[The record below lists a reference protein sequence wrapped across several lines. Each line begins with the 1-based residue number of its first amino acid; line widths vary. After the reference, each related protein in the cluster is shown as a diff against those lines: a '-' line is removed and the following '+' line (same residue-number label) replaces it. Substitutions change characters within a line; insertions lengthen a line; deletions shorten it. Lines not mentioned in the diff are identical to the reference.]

1 MPASG
6 IFRRLKEEAIMSEV
20 RFHGR
25 GGQGV
30 VTTSKILAN
39 AFARTGQ
46 FGASFP
52 MFGFERRGAPVTAFG
67 RFSDKPV
74 REKTQIYNPDILVV
88 LDPSQRSVEAVFQG
102 LLPGGMMLLNDADN
116 TINVSHENLKKLG
129 IINANKIALEE
140 IGLPIPNTV
149 IVGAFARM
157 SGLLEI
163 EPCCDA
169 LQDYFSGKKL
179 SANIVC
185 AKRGFEEVE
194 LFDL

>member
-1 MPASG
+1 M
-6 IFRRLKEEAIMSEV
+6 MSEV

-46 FGASFP
+46 YGASFP

-67 RFSDKPV
+67 RFSDLPV
-74 REKTQIYNPDILVV
+74 REKTQIYNPGILVV
-88 LDPSQRSVEAVFQG
+88 LDPSQRTWNTVFDG
-102 LLPGGMMLLNDADN
+102 LMPEGMMLLNDKENPGD
-116 TINVSHENLKKLG
+116 VSHENLKKLAV
-129 IINANKIALEE
+129 INASGIALEE

-149 IVGAFARM
+149 VVGAFAKM
-157 SGLLEI
+157 SGLLDIDPVVE
-163 EPCCDA
+163 A
-169 LQDYFSGKKL
+169 LGDYFSGKKL
-179 SANIVC
+179 AANEIC

-194 LFDL
+194 VMDL

>member
-1 MPASG
+1 
-6 IFRRLKEEAIMSEV
+6 MSEV

-39 AFARTGQ
+39 AFVRTGQ

-88 LDPSQRSVEAVFQG
+88 LDPSQRDSELVFKG
-102 LLPGGMMLLNDADN
+102 LLPGGMMLLNDSDVA
-116 TINVSHENLKKLG
+116 INVSHKNLKKLA
-129 IINANKIALEE
+129 IIDANKIALEE

-149 IVGAFARM
+149 IAGAFAKM
-157 SGLLEI
+157 SGLLSV

-179 SANIVC
+179 AANIIC
-185 AKRGFEEVE
+185 AKRGFEEVKIYE
-194 LFDL
+194 L

>member
-1 MPASG
+1 
-6 IFRRLKEEAIMSEV
+6 MSEV

-74 REKTQIYNPDILVV
+74 REKTQIYNPDIIVV
-88 LDPSQRSVEAVFQG
+88 LDPSQRDSEAVFKG
-102 LLPGGMMLLNDADN
+102 LSKGGMMLLNDSDDTMN
-116 TINVSHENLKKLG
+116 ISHENLTRVG
-129 IINANKIALEE
+129 IIDANKIALEE

-149 IVGAFARM
+149 IAGAFAKM
-157 SGLLEI
+157 SGLLDVK
-163 EPCCDA
+163 PCCEA

-179 SANIVC
+179 DANKVC
-185 AKRGFEEVE
+185 AKRGFNEVRIY
-194 LFDL
+194 DM

>member
-1 MPASG
+1 
-6 IFRRLKEEAIMSEV
+6 
-20 RFHGR
+20 
-25 GGQGV
+25 
-30 VTTSKILAN
+30 
-39 AFARTGQ
+39 
-46 FGASFP
+46 

-74 REKTQIYNPDILVV
+74 REKTQIYNPDIIVV
-88 LDPSQRSVEAVFQG
+88 LDPSQRNSDAVFQG
-102 LLPGGMMLLNDADN
+102 LLPGGMMLLNDSDN
-116 TINVSHENLKKLG
+116 TINVYHENLKKLG
-129 IINANKIALEE
+129 IIDANKIAVEE
-140 IGLPIPNTV
+140 IGLSIPNTV

-157 SGLLEI
+157 SGLLDI

>member
-1 MPASG
+1 MN
-6 IFRRLKEEAIMSEV
+6 EV

-88 LDPSQRSVEAVFQG
+88 LDPSQKASKAVFLG
-102 LLPGGMMLLNDADN
+102 LKPDSMLLLNDTDI
-116 TINVSHENLKKLG
+116 TTRITHENLKRFAL
-129 IINANKIALEE
+129 INANKIALEE
-140 IGLPIPNTV
+140 IGLAIPNTV
-149 IVGAFARM
+149 IVGAFAKM
-157 SGLLEI
+157 SGLLDV
-163 EPCCDA
+163 EPCCGA
-169 LQDYFSGKKL
+169 LEDYFSGSKL
-179 SANIVC
+179 AANIVC
-185 AKRGFEEVE
+185 TKRGFEEVE

>member
-1 MPASG
+1 
-6 IFRRLKEEAIMSEV
+6 MSEV

-74 REKTQIYNPDILVV
+74 REKTQIYNPDIIVV
-88 LDPSQRSVEAVFQG
+88 LDPSQKNSESVFKG
-102 LLPGGMMLLNDADN
+102 LEPGGMMLINDSTD
-116 TINVSHENLKKLG
+116 TLNVSHENLKRVG
-129 IINANKIALEE
+129 IIDANKIAIQE
-140 IGLPIPNTV
+140 IGLSIPNTV
-149 IVGAFARM
+149 IAGAFAKM
-157 SGLLEI
+157 SGMLDV
-163 EPCCDA
+163 EPCCEA

-179 SANIVC
+179 EANIVC
-185 AKRGFEEVE
+185 AKRGFEEVKLYE
-194 LFDL
+194 I

>member
-1 MPASG
+1 
-6 IFRRLKEEAIMSEV
+6 MSEV

-74 REKTQIYNPDILVV
+74 REKTQIYNPDIIVV
-88 LDPSQRSVEAVFQG
+88 LDPTQRNSEAVFQG
-102 LLPGGMMLLNDADN
+102 LLPGGMMLLNDSEKG
-116 TINVSHENLKKLG
+116 INVSHENLRKLG
-129 IINANKIALEE
+129 VIDANKIALEE

-149 IVGAFARM
+149 VVGAFART
-157 SGLLEI
+157 SGLLDI
-163 EPCCDA
+163 EPCCEA

-179 SANIVC
+179 LANIVC
-185 AKRGFEEVE
+185 AKRGFKEVE
-194 LFDL
+194 LFEL

>member
-1 MPASG
+1 M
-6 IFRRLKEEAIMSEV
+6 MSEV

-74 REKTQIYNPDILVV
+74 KEKTQIYNPNILVV
-88 LDPSQRSVEAVFQG
+88 LDPSQKNSPAVFDG
-102 LLPGGMMLLNDADN
+102 LLPGGMLLINDKKNKGD
-116 TINVSHENLKKLG
+116 IHHENLKKLAMVDANG
-129 IINANKIALEE
+129 IAMEE

-149 IVGAFARM
+149 VVGAFAKM
-157 SGLLEI
+157 SGLLDIDPVLE
-163 EPCCDA
+163 A
-169 LQDYFSGKKL
+169 LADYFSGKKL
-179 SANIVC
+179 DANRVC
-185 AKRGFEEVE
+185 ARRGFEEVTTV
-194 LFDL
+194 DL

>member
-1 MPASG
+1 M
-6 IFRRLKEEAIMSEV
+6 KEV

-39 AFARTGQ
+39 AFARIGQ

-67 RFSDKPV
+67 RFSETPV
-74 REKTQIYNPDILVV
+74 REKTQIYTPDILVV
-88 LDPSQRSVEAVFQG
+88 LDPSQRSSEAVFQG
-102 LLPGGMMLLNDADN
+102 LLPNGMMLLNDSEDPS
-116 TINVSHENLKKLG
+116 TVSHKDLKTLAV
-129 IINANKIALEE
+129 IDANKIALEE

-157 SGLLEI
+157 SGLLEVA
-163 EPCCDA
+163 PCCEA

-179 SANIVC
+179 AANIGCV
-185 AKRGFEEVE
+185 KRGFDEVKQ
-194 LFDL
+194 FDR

>member
-1 MPASG
+1 
-6 IFRRLKEEAIMSEV
+6 MSDV

-74 REKTQIYNPDILVV
+74 REKKQIYTPEILVV
-88 LDPSQRSVEAVFQG
+88 LDPSQRKSEAVFQG
-102 LLPGGMMLLNDADN
+102 LVPGGMLLLNDSDN

-129 IINANKIALEE
+129 IIDANKIALEE

-149 IVGAFARM
+149 IVGAFAKM

-163 EPCCDA
+163 APCCDA

-185 AKRGFEEVE
+185 VKRGFEEVE

>member
-1 MPASG
+1 
-6 IFRRLKEEAIMSEV
+6 MSEV

-39 AFARTGQ
+39 AFSRIGQ

-88 LDPSQRSVEAVFQG
+88 LDPSQKNSPAVFLG
-102 LLPGGMMLLNDADN
+102 LLPGGMMLLNDSTD
-116 TINVSHENLKKLG
+116 TISVSHENLKRLA
-129 IINANKIALEE
+129 IIDAKKIALEE
-140 IGLPIPNTV
+140 IGLAIPNTV
-149 IVGAFARM
+149 VVGAFARM
-157 SGLLEI
+157 SGLLGI
-163 EPCCDA
+163 EPVIEA
-169 LQDYFSGKKL
+169 LQDYFTGKKL
-179 SANIVC
+179 KANEVC
-185 AKRGFEEVE
+185 ARRGFDEVK

>member
-1 MPASG
+1 
-6 IFRRLKEEAIMSEV
+6 MSEV

-67 RFSDKPV
+67 RFSDKPI
-74 REKTQIYNPDILVV
+74 REKTQIYNPDTLVV
-88 LDPSQRSVEAVFQG
+88 LDPSQKKSEAVFQG
-102 LLPGGMMLLNDADN
+102 LLPGSMYLLNDTDPD
-116 TINVSHENLKKLG
+116 TKIEHENIKRFAL
-129 IINANKIALEE
+129 IDANKIALEE

-149 IVGAFARM
+149 LVGAFAKM
-157 SGLLEI
+157 SGLLNI

-169 LQDYFSGKKL
+169 LEDYFSGKKL
-179 SANIVC
+179 DANIVC
-185 AKRGFEEVE
+185 AKRGFEEVK
-194 LFDL
+194 LFDF

>member
-1 MPASG
+1 
-6 IFRRLKEEAIMSEV
+6 MSEV

-67 RFSDKPV
+67 RFSDKPI
-74 REKTQIYNPDILVV
+74 REKTQIYNPDIIVV
-88 LDPSQRSVEAVFQG
+88 LDPSQKNSPAVFQG

-116 TINVSHENLKKLG
+116 KVSVSHENLRKLG
-129 IINANKIALEE
+129 VINANKIAVEE
-140 IGLPIPNTV
+140 IGLSIPNTV
-149 IVGAFARM
+149 VVGAFAKM
-157 SGLLEI
+157 SGLLDI
-163 EPCCDA
+163 EPCCEA
-169 LQDYFSGKKL
+169 LEDYFSGKKL
-179 SANIVC
+179 AANIIC

>member
-1 MPASG
+1 M
-6 IFRRLKEEAIMSEV
+6 IEV

-30 VTTSKILAN
+30 VTTSKILTN

-52 MFGFERRGAPVTAFG
+52 MFGFERRGAPVMAFG

-74 REKTQIYNPDILVV
+74 REKTQIYNPDIIVV
-88 LDPSQRSVEAVFQG
+88 LDPTQKNSEAVFQG
-102 LLPGGMMLLNDADN
+102 LLPGGMMLLNDSEKG
-116 TINVSHENLKKLG
+116 INISHENLTKLG
-129 IINANKIALEE
+129 VIDANKIALEE
-140 IGLPIPNTV
+140 ISLPIPNTV
-149 IVGAFARM
+149 VVGAFARM
-157 SGLLEI
+157 SGLLDI
-163 EPCCDA
+163 EPCCEA
-169 LQDYFSGKKL
+169 LQDYFSGEKL

-185 AKRGFEEVE
+185 ARRGFEEVE

>member
-1 MPASG
+1 M
-6 IFRRLKEEAIMSEV
+6 MSEV

-74 REKTQIYNPDILVV
+74 KEKTQIYNPNILVV
-88 LDPSQRSVEAVFQG
+88 LDPSQKHSQAVFDG
-102 LLPGGMMLLNDADN
+102 LLPGGMLLLND
-116 TINVSHENLKKLG
+116 KK
-129 IINANKIALEE
+129 
-140 IGLPIPNTV
+140 T
-149 IVGAFARM
+149 RTM
-157 SGLLEI
+157 SAMRI
-163 EPCCDA
+163 
-169 LQDYFSGKKL
+169 
-179 SANIVC
+179 
-185 AKRGFEEVE
+185 
-194 LFDL
+194 

>member
-1 MPASG
+1 
-6 IFRRLKEEAIMSEV
+6 MSEV

-74 REKTQIYNPDILVV
+74 REKTQIYNPDIIVV
-88 LDPSQRSVEAVFQG
+88 LDPSQRNSPNVFLG
-102 LLPGGMMLLNDADN
+102 LLPGGMMLLNDSDN
-116 TINVSHENLKKLG
+116 TINVAHENLRTLG
-129 IINANKIALEE
+129 IIDANKIAVEE
-140 IGLPIPNTV
+140 IGLSIPNTV

-157 SGLLEI
+157 SGLLDI

-179 SANIVC
+179 AANIVC

>member
-1 MPASG
+1 
-6 IFRRLKEEAIMSEV
+6 MSEV

-88 LDPSQRSVEAVFQG
+88 LDPSQKDSEAVFDG
-102 LLPGGMMLLNDADN
+102 LVPNGMMLLNDSDISV
-116 TINVSHENLKKLG
+116 TVSHDNLKKLG
-129 IINANKIALEE
+129 VIDANKIALEE
-140 IGLPIPNTV
+140 INLPIPNTV
-149 IVGAFARM
+149 IVGAFAKM

-163 EPCCDA
+163 DPCCDA

-179 SANIVC
+179 LANIVC
-185 AKRGFEEVE
+185 VKRGFEEVKI
-194 LFDL
+194 FNF

>member
-1 MPASG
+1 
-6 IFRRLKEEAIMSEV
+6 MSEV

-88 LDPSQRSVEAVFQG
+88 LDPSQKDSEAVFKG
-102 LLPGGMMLLNDADN
+102 LLPGGMMLLNDSDG
-116 TINVSHENLKKLG
+116 TVTVSHANLKKLG
-129 IINANKIALEE
+129 IIDANKIALEE

-149 IVGAFARM
+149 VVGAFAKL

-163 EPCCDA
+163 GPCCEA
-169 LQDYFSGKKL
+169 LEDYFSGKKL
-179 SANIVC
+179 AANIVC
-185 AKRGFEEVE
+185 AKRGFEEVK
-194 LFDL
+194 LFDA

>member
-1 MPASG
+1 
-6 IFRRLKEEAIMSEV
+6 MSEV

-88 LDPSQRSVEAVFQG
+88 LDPSQKHSPTVFQG
-102 LLPGGMMLLNDADN
+102 LLPQGMMLLNDSGN
-116 TINVSHENLKKLG
+116 NINVSHENLKTLA
-129 IINANKIALEE
+129 IIDANKIAMEE
-140 IGLPIPNTV
+140 IGLSIPNTV
-149 IVGAFARM
+149 VVGAFAKM
-157 SGLLEI
+157 SGLLDI
-163 EPCCDA
+163 EPVIDA

-179 SANIVC
+179 AANEIC
-185 AKRGFEEVE
+185 AKRGFEEVKI
-194 LFDL
+194 FDL

>member
-1 MPASG
+1 
-6 IFRRLKEEAIMSEV
+6 MSEV

-39 AFARTGQ
+39 AFARVGQ

-88 LDPSQRSVEAVFQG
+88 LDPSQKASELVFQG
-102 LLPGGMMLLNDADN
+102 LLPESMLLLNDTDTTTRIA
-116 TINVSHENLKKLG
+116 HENLKRFAL
-129 IINANKIALEE
+129 IDANKIALEE
-140 IGLPIPNTV
+140 IGLAIPNTV
-149 IVGAFARM
+149 IVGAFAKM
-157 SGLLEI
+157 SGLLDV

-169 LQDYFSGKKL
+169 LEDYFSGSKL

-194 LFDL
+194 IFDL

>member
-1 MPASG
+1 
-6 IFRRLKEEAIMSEV
+6 MSEV

-74 REKTQIYNPDILVV
+74 REKTQIYTPDILVV
-88 LDPSQRSVEAVFQG
+88 LDPSQRDSEAVFDG
-102 LLPGGMMLLNDADN
+102 LLPGGMMLLNDSDN
-116 TINVSHENLKKLG
+116 AVNVSHENLKKLG
-129 IINANKIALEE
+129 IIDANKIALEE

-149 IVGAFARM
+149 IVGAFAKM

-163 EPCCDA
+163 DPCCDA

-179 SANIVC
+179 LANIVC
-185 AKRGFEEVE
+185 VKRGFEEVKI
-194 LFDL
+194 FDF

>member
-1 MPASG
+1 
-6 IFRRLKEEAIMSEV
+6 MSEV

-74 REKTQIYNPDILVV
+74 REKTQIYNPDIIVV
-88 LDPSQRSVEAVFQG
+88 LDPSQRNSEAVFKG
-102 LLPGGMMLLNDADN
+102 LLPGGMMLLNDSDDAAD
-116 TINVSHENLKKLG
+116 ISHENLKKLG
-129 IINANKIALEE
+129 IIDANKIALEE

-149 IVGAFARM
+149 IAGAFAKL
-157 SGLLEI
+157 SGLLDV
-163 EPCCDA
+163 EPCCAA
-169 LQDYFSGKKL
+169 LEDYFDGKKL
-179 SANIVC
+179 AANIVC
-185 AKRGFEEVE
+185 ARRGYEEVKVFE
-194 LFDL
+194 I

>member
-1 MPASG
+1 
-6 IFRRLKEEAIMSEV
+6 MSEV

-74 REKTQIYNPDILVV
+74 REKTQIYYPDVLVV
-88 LDPSQRSVEAVFQG
+88 LDPSQQNSDAVFQG
-102 LLPGGMMLLNDADN
+102 LLPDGMMLLNSSEKEVD
-116 TINVSHENLKKLG
+116 VSHENLKKLG
-129 IINANKIALEE
+129 VVDANKIALEE

-149 IVGAFARM
+149 IAGAFAKLT
-157 SGLLEI
+157 GLLDI
-163 EPCCDA
+163 EPVANA
-169 LQDYFSGKKL
+169 LEDYFEGSKL
-179 SANIVC
+179 EGNIVC
-185 AKRGFEEVE
+185 AKRGFEEVALYE
-194 LFDL
+194 F

>member
-1 MPASG
+1 
-6 IFRRLKEEAIMSEV
+6 
-20 RFHGR
+20 
-25 GGQGV
+25 
-30 VTTSKILAN
+30 VTTSKILTN
-39 AFARTGQ
+39 AFARTGKY
-46 FGASFP
+46 GASFP

-67 RFSDKPV
+67 RFADTPV
-74 REKTQIYNPDILVV
+74 REKTQIYNPNIIVV
-88 LDPSQRSVEAVFQG
+88 LDPSQRNSEAVFQG
-102 LLPGGMMLLNDADN
+102 LLPSGMMLLNDSEKG
-116 TINVSHENLKKLG
+116 INVSHENLIKLG
-129 IINANKIALEE
+129 VIDANKIALEE

-163 EPCCDA
+163 EPCCEA
-169 LQDYFSGKKL
+169 LQDYFSGEKL

>member
-1 MPASG
+1 
-6 IFRRLKEEAIMSEV
+6 MSEV

-74 REKTQIYNPDILVV
+74 REKTQIYNPDIIVV
-88 LDPSQRSVEAVFQG
+88 LDPSQRNSEAVFQG
-102 LLPGGMMLLNDADN
+102 LLPGGMMLLNDPDN
-116 TINVSHENLKKLG
+116 TVTFSNDNLKKLA
-129 IINANKIALEE
+129 IIDANKIALEE
-140 IGLPIPNTV
+140 IGLAIPNTV

-157 SGLLEI
+157 SGLLDI

-169 LQDYFSGKKL
+169 LEDYFSGKKL
-179 SANIVC
+179 AANIVC
-185 AKRGFEEVE
+185 AKRGFNEVE

>member
-1 MPASG
+1 
-6 IFRRLKEEAIMSEV
+6 MSEV

-74 REKTQIYNPDILVV
+74 REKTQIYNPDVLVV
-88 LDPSQRSVEAVFQG
+88 LDPTQRNWENVFHG
-102 LLPGGMMLLNDADN
+102 LLPGGMMLLNSSDMVVD
-116 TINVSHENLKKLG
+116 VEHYNLKEMG
-129 IINANKIALEE
+129 IVDANKIAVEE
-140 IGLPIPNTV
+140 IGLSIPNTV
-149 IVGAFARM
+149 IVGAFAKLT
-157 SGLLEI
+157 GLLDI
-163 EPCCDA
+163 DPVADA
-169 LQDYFSGKKL
+169 LEDYFEGSKL
-179 SANIVC
+179 KANIVC
-185 AKRGFEEVE
+185 ARRGFEEVK
-194 LFDL
+194 LFDF

>member
-1 MPASG
+1 
-6 IFRRLKEEAIMSEV
+6 MSEV

-67 RFSDKPV
+67 RFSDTPV

-88 LDPSQRSVEAVFQG
+88 LDPSQRNSEAVFQG
-102 LLPGGMMLLNDADN
+102 LLPNGMMLLNDSDDS
-116 TINVSHENLKKLG
+116 INVSHENLKKLG
-129 IINANKIALEE
+129 IIDANKIALEE

-149 IVGAFARM
+149 IVGAFAKI

-163 EPCCDA
+163 DPCCEA

-185 AKRGFEEVE
+185 VKRGFKEVK

>member
-1 MPASG
+1 
-6 IFRRLKEEAIMSEV
+6 
-20 RFHGR
+20 
-25 GGQGV
+25 
-30 VTTSKILAN
+30 
-39 AFARTGQ
+39 
-46 FGASFP
+46 

-88 LDPSQRSVEAVFQG
+88 LDPTQRNSEAVFQG
-102 LLPGGMMLLNDADN
+102 LLPDGMMLLNDSDI

-129 IINANKIALEE
+129 IINANKIAMEE
-140 IGLPIPNTV
+140 IGLSIPNTV
-149 IVGAFARM
+149 IVGAFAKM

-179 SANIVC
+179 DANIVC
-185 AKRGFEEVE
+185 AKRGFEEIK

>member
-1 MPASG
+1 
-6 IFRRLKEEAIMSEV
+6 MSEV

-88 LDPSQRSVEAVFQG
+88 LDPSQKESPTVFKG
-102 LLPGGMMLLNDADN
+102 LLPNGMMLLNDSEIVAG
-116 TINVSHENLKKLG
+116 ISHENLKRLA
-129 IINANKIALEE
+129 IIDANKIAMEE
-140 IGLPIPNTV
+140 IGLSIPNTV
-149 IVGAFARM
+149 VVGAFAKM
-157 SGLLEI
+157 SGLLGI
-163 EPCCDA
+163 EPVIEA

-179 SANIVC
+179 AANEIC
-185 AKRGFEEVE
+185 AKRGYEEVKI
-194 LFDL
+194 FDL

>member
-1 MPASG
+1 
-6 IFRRLKEEAIMSEV
+6 MSEV

-88 LDPSQRSVEAVFQG
+88 LDPSQKSSEAVFQG
-102 LLPGGMMLLNDADN
+102 LLPGGMMLLNDSDN
-116 TINVSHENLKKLG
+116 TISISHANLKKLG
-129 IINANKIALEE
+129 IIDANKIALEE

-149 IVGAFARM
+149 IVGAFAKM

-179 SANIVC
+179 AANIVC
-185 AKRGFEEVE
+185 VKRGFEELK

>member
-1 MPASG
+1 MKIKG
-6 IFRRLKEEAIMSEV
+6 DKTMSEV

-39 AFARTGQ
+39 AFVLTGQ

-88 LDPSQRSVEAVFQG
+88 LDPSQRAWPTVFQG
-102 LLPGGMMLLNDADN
+102 LLPGGMMLLNDSED
-116 TINVSHENLKKLG
+116 TKDISQENLKKLAV
-129 IINANKIALEE
+129 IDANKIALEE
-140 IGLPIPNTV
+140 IGLAIPNTV

-157 SGLLEI
+157 SGLLGI
-163 EPCCDA
+163 EPCCEA

-179 SANIVC
+179 SANIGCVR
-185 AKRGFEEVE
+185 RGFEEVE
-194 LFDL
+194 IFDL

>member
-1 MPASG
+1 MKMKET
-6 IFRRLKEEAIMSEV
+6 LKMREV

-39 AFARTGQ
+39 AFARIGQ

-67 RFSDKPV
+67 RFSEKPV
-74 REKTQIYNPDILVV
+74 REKTQIYNPNILVV
-88 LDPSQRSVEAVFQG
+88 LDPSQKTSEAVFKG
-102 LLPGGMMLLNDADN
+102 FMPGGMMLLNDSGNKGD
-116 TINVSHENLKKLG
+116 VSHENLKRLA
-129 IINANKIALEE
+129 IIDANKIALEE
-140 IGLPIPNTV
+140 IGLSIPNTV
-149 IVGAFARM
+149 IVGAFAKM
-157 SGLLEI
+157 SGLLDI

-179 SANIVC
+179 SANIGCV
-185 AKRGFEEVE
+185 KRGFEEVE
-194 LFDL
+194 LFDFESK

>member
-1 MPASG
+1 
-6 IFRRLKEEAIMSEV
+6 MSEV

-39 AFARTGQ
+39 AFVITGQ

-88 LDPSQRSVEAVFQG
+88 LDPSQRDSPAVFQG
-102 LLPGGMMLLNDADN
+102 LLPGGMMLLNYSKDLGSED
-116 TINVSHENLKKLG
+116 TGISHENLKRLAV
-129 IINANKIALEE
+129 IDANKIALEE
-140 IGLPIPNTV
+140 IGLAIPNTV
-149 IVGAFARM
+149 IVGAFAKM
-157 SGLLEI
+157 SGLLGI
-163 EPCCDA
+163 EPCCEA

-179 SANIVC
+179 TANIGCV
-185 AKRGFEEVE
+185 KRGFEELE
-194 LFDL
+194 IFDL